1 MASLR
6 KEVRDKAK
14 SLLAEKFCRSCNK
27 HKTQENGKNVLMANG
42 QRRFKCAEC
51 REKGRLAKLARMK

>member
-6 KEVRDKAK
+6 KEVRDKAN

-27 HKTQENGKNVLMANG
+27 HKTQENGHNVVMANG
-42 QRRFKCAEC
+42 PRR
-51 REKGRLAKLARMK
+51 LKLYE

>member
-6 KEVRDKAK
+6 KEVRDKAN

-27 HKTQENGKNVLMANG
+27 HKTQE
-42 QRRFKCAEC
+42 
-51 REKGRLAKLARMK
+51 KGRLAKLARMK